1 MILPDATL
9 GILGGGQLGRM
20 FTLAA
25 YSMGYRVVVLDPDP
39 HSPAGMIADQHIK
52 ADYRD
57 HAALQMLGDECAAV
71 TTEFENIPAD
81 SLDYLQQFCT
91 VRPGPDAVRIAQDRI
106 REKTFIR
113 DHGLSTAAFEPVY
126 EAADLD
132 EAFGELQPPML
143 LKTAS
148 LGYDGKGQ
156 VRVDTLEDARSAFE
170 QLGNRPCVLEE
181 MVDLAREISVVLA
194 RGSNGRLAV
203 YPVAENLHVNGILDT
218 TVVPASIDA
227 QSRDNAVLMAGQLAG
242 AMDYC
247 GVLAVEFFITR
258 QGELLVNELATR
270 PHNSGHFTVDACATS
285 QFEQQLRMLCDLPPG
300 DTQLLSPV
308 VMLNLLG
315 DLWCDDAAPDWP
327 AVFSEPGAHLHL
339 YGKREAR
346 PGRKMGHINSLAA
359 SVEDARA
366 ISEDLRRRLTAQR

>member
-91 VRPGPDAVRIAQDRI
+91 VRPGPEAVRIAQDRI

-113 DHGLSTAAFEPVY
+113 DHGLSTAPFEPVY

-156 VRVDTLEDARSAFE
+156 IRVDTLEDARSAFE

-218 TVVPASIDA
+218 TLVPASIDA
-227 QSRDNAVLMAGQLAG
+227 QSRENAVLMAGQLAG

-315 DLWCDDAAPDWP
+315 DLWCDDAAPDWA

>member
-39 HSPAGMIADQHIK
+39 NSPAGLIADQHIK

-57 HAALQMLGDECAAV
+57 HAALQILGEECAAV
-71 TTEFENIPAD
+71 TTEFENVPAD
-81 SLDYLQQFCT
+81 SLEYLQQFCM

-106 REKTFIR
+106 REKSFIQE
-113 DHGLSTAAFEPVY
+113 HELSTAPFVPVY
-126 EAADLD
+126 EAADLED
-132 EAFGELQPPML
+132 ALAALQPPLL

-156 VRVDTLEDARSAFE
+156 IPVNTPEEALAAFE
-170 QLGNRPCVLEE
+170 QLGSKPCVLEE
-181 MVDLAREISVVLA
+181 MVDLACEISVVLA
-194 RGSNGRLAV
+194 RCSDGQQAV
-203 YPVAENLHVNGILDT
+203 YPIGENRHVNGILDT
-218 TVVPASIDA
+218 TMVPADIDTA
-227 QSRDNAVLMAGQLAG
+227 SRDDAVRMAGQLAD
-242 AMDYC
+242 AMNYC

-258 QGELLVNELATR
+258 QGELLINEMATR
-270 PHNSGHFTVDACATS
+270 PHNSGHFTVDACVTS
-285 QFEQQLRMLCDLPPG
+285 QFEQQLRTLCGLPPG
-300 DTQLLSPV
+300 DTRLLSPV

-315 DLWCDDAAPDWP
+315 DLWDGGQPDWQ

-339 YGKREAR
+339 YGKRHAR
-346 PGRKMGHINSLAA
+346 PGRKMGHINTLAA
-359 SVEDARA
+359 SADSALD
-366 ISEDLRRRLTAQR
+366 ISESLRSRLTHR

>member
-39 HSPAGMIADQHIK
+39 HSPAGLIADQHIK

-57 HAALQMLGDECAAV
+57 HAALQLLGDECAAV
-71 TTEFENIPAD
+71 TTEFENVPAD
-81 SLDYLQQFCT
+81 SLEYLQRFCI

-113 DHGLSTAAFEPVY
+113 DHGLSTAPFFPIY
-126 EAADLD
+126 EAVDLD
-132 EAFGELQPPML
+132 EAVAELQPPLL
-143 LKTAS
+143 LKTATM
-148 LGYDGKGQ
+148 GYDGKGQ
-156 VRVDTLEDARSAFE
+156 IRVDTPDEARFAFE

-181 MVDLAREISVVLA
+181 MVDLVREISVVLA
-194 RGSNGRLAV
+194 RCSDGRSAV
-203 YPVAENLHVNGILDT
+203 YPVGENRHVNGILDT
-218 TVVPASIDA
+218 TLVPAGIDA
-227 QSRDNAVLMAGQLAG
+227 DSTGTAIHMTGQLAD

-258 QGELLVNELATR
+258 KGELLINELATR
-270 PHNSGHFTVDACATS
+270 PHNSGHYTVDACATS
-285 QFEQQLRMLCDLPPG
+285 QFEQQLRTLCGLPPG
-300 DTQLLSPV
+300 DTTLLSAV

-315 DLWCDDAAPDWP
+315 DLWQGGDPDWQ

-339 YGKREAR
+339 YGKREPR
-346 PGRKMGHINSLAA
+346 PGRKMGHINTLAA
-359 SVEDARA
+359 SVDEAHA
-366 ISEDLRRRLTAQR
+366 ISERLRKRLAG